1 MVTHPRQPWLSRD
14 FKLALDGLDFT
25 NCRLSCL
32 FGGVRRFLRLAGD
45 PASLECHPCRDKSRK
60 GRWRQPLSPSRPTH
74 LSRTR
79 GCAVSSRCH
88 HNSARQPQ
96 LASTDLTM
104 TGRIPSLNWVNT
116 SQTRQTSRAIS
127 DSPAVDAGGR
137 RSSLNA
143 STSWPRS
150 TDPPRDGGSRC
161 GRPVP
166 RDGGTAEGPRLYSWE
181 IVPSGV
187 VYIAVV
193 EIPPAVEAKILG
205 RGVTAAEV
213 REAVVLTSVLRARW
227 HRHPDRGWRLLVVG
241 LTFAGRSI
249 KVVLY
254 PVDAN
259 DGIWRLGTAF
269 DVPTSGA

>member
-1 MVTHPRQPWLSRD
+1 
-14 FKLALDGLDFT
+14 
-25 NCRLSCL
+25 
-32 FGGVRRFLRLAGD
+32 
-45 PASLECHPCRDKSRK
+45 
-60 GRWRQPLSPSRPTH
+60 
-74 LSRTR
+74 
-79 GCAVSSRCH
+79 
-88 HNSARQPQ
+88 
-96 LASTDLTM
+96 
-104 TGRIPSLNWVNT
+104 
-116 SQTRQTSRAIS
+116 
-127 DSPAVDAGGR
+127 
-137 RSSLNA
+137 
-143 STSWPRS
+143 
-150 TDPPRDGGSRC
+150 
-161 GRPVP
+161 
-166 RDGGTAEGPRLYSWE
+166 
-181 IVPSGV
+181 VPSGV